1 MKIFLACICT
11 RILHILGGG
20 KLVSEI
26 FWGGEDA
33 GSVFPTRINRKGRQE
48 EEKGRQEEEKD
59 R

>member
-33 GSVFPTRINRKGRQE
+33 GSVFPTRINRKRKAGGR
-48 EEKGRQEEEKD
+48 KR
-59 R
+59 